1 MAEELSDEEREL
13 IRAERKQQVLAGL
26 RTRIAGMSG
35 AHARARSPSALSQ
48 SLTVSL
54 SPSFPLFL
62 SLAALPLCCVVRL
75 ALRYGS
81 LFVDEEFQEFL
92 EAFGDAIVD
101 STSREVDRLEVG
113 IKKILPDARTVD
125 FETH

>member
-1 MAEELSDEEREL
+1 M
-13 IRAERKQQVLAGL
+13 
-26 RTRIAGMSG
+26 
-35 AHARARSPSALSQ
+35 
-48 SLTVSL
+48 
-54 SPSFPLFL
+54 
-62 SLAALPLCCVVRL
+62 RL